1 MTSKVY
7 NITFMIYE
15 TIMYHCMQM
24 YLQCHYDSYIKKQ
37 WVNNGNNGTLAF
49 KDIFFWKYM
58 NSYEKLYNYFISL
71 DDVDINTLTKS
82 YNVCE
87 AHLYLLNNA

>member
-1 MTSKVY
+1 
-7 NITFMIYE
+7 
-15 TIMYHCMQM
+15 
-24 YLQCHYDSYIKKQ
+24 
-37 WVNNGNNGTLAF
+37 
-49 KDIFFWKYM
+49 M
-58 NSYEKLYNYFISL
+58 NSYEKLYKYFISL